1 MKAQALRGI
10 FVLAVA
16 ACASAQVPVP
26 VGAVGQSVIARVYLG
41 IGCPPASAPTPT
53 GFGTAALYV
62 PFMVGIPEKFLFRAG
77 ATVEDETTATI
88 TGVFA
93 KIQLKQTQN
102 GSITNTFLPTNV
114 VNYYYHPNS
123 SPKDWTDFDG
133 FQTGQLIGTYL
144 VATDMFSTVNNV
156 SMGQASGPL
165 TYTADFTLPDG
176 TRTNLA
182 KLMPGGITV
191 TTLADLKNFIANKDG
206 SPQVVNLTTSSVPVS
221 NKPVSLGSCALMFPF
236 SGVGTNP
243 ATQQKADAQDQDR
256 DQ

>member
-1 MKAQALRGI
+1 
-10 FVLAVA
+10 
-16 ACASAQVPVP
+16 

-41 IGCPPASAPTPT
+41 IGCTPPNAPT

-62 PFMVGIPEKFLFRAG
+62 PFMVGIPEKYLFRAG

-102 GSITNTFLPTNV
+102 GSITNTFLPTNA

-133 FQTGQLIGTYL
+133 FQTGQLIGTYV

-176 TRTNLA
+176 TKTNLA

-191 TTLADLKNFIANKDG
+191 STLADLKNFIANEDG
-206 SPQVVNLTTSSVPVS
+206 SPQVLNLNNSSAPIS
-221 NKPVSLGSCALMFPF
+221 KPISLGSCAIMFPF

-243 ATQQKADAQDQDR
+243 ATQTQQRGDSQERDR
-256 DQ
+256 

>member
-1 MKAQALRGI
+1 MKTRCI
-10 FVLAVA
+10 FLLAAA
-16 ACASAQVPVP
+16 ACANAQVPVP

-41 IGCPPASAPTPT
+41 IGCTPPNAPT

-62 PFMVGIPEKFLFRAG
+62 PFMVGIPEKYLFRTG

-102 GSITNTFLPTNV
+102 GSITNTFLPTNA

-133 FQTGQLIGTYL
+133 FQTGQLIGTYV

-176 TRTNLA
+176 TKTNLA

-191 TTLADLKNFIANKDG
+191 STLADLKNFIANKDG
-206 SPQVVNLTTSSVPVS
+206 SPQVLNLNNSSAPIS
-221 NKPVSLGSCALMFPF
+221 KPV
-236 SGVGTNP
+236 
-243 ATQQKADAQDQDR
+243 
-256 DQ
+256 

>member
-1 MKAQALRGI
+1 
-10 FVLAVA
+10 
-16 ACASAQVPVP
+16 
-26 VGAVGQSVIARVYLG
+26 
-41 IGCPPASAPTPT
+41 
-53 GFGTAALYV
+53 
-62 PFMVGIPEKFLFRAG
+62 MVGIPEKFLFRST
-77 ATVEDETTATI
+77 TVEDETTATI

-102 GSITNTFLPTNV
+102 GSITNTFLPTNA

-133 FQTGQLIGTYL
+133 FQTGQLIGTYV

-176 TRTNLA
+176 TKTNLA

-191 TTLADLKNFIANKDG
+191 TTLADLKNFIANADG
-206 SPQVVNLTTSSVPVS
+206 SPQVLNLTSSSAPVS
-221 NKPVSLGSCALMFPF
+221 KPISLGSCAIMFPF

-243 ATQQKADAQDQDR
+243 AIQQRGESQDR
-256 DQ
+256 DR